1 MATAAHVTSRVL
13 NAKLAEKIMGA
24 EQAAALIRSGD
35 QVGMS
40 GWTATELRVAD
51 LLELRLANL
60 KCPPGRCQPFQIQPH
75 QQNSLAG
82 RESE

>member
-13 NAKLAEKIMGA
+13 TAKLAEKIMGA

-60 KCPPGRCQPFQIQPH
+60 EMPTWSLPAIPDPTA
-75 QQNSLAG
+75 LAG